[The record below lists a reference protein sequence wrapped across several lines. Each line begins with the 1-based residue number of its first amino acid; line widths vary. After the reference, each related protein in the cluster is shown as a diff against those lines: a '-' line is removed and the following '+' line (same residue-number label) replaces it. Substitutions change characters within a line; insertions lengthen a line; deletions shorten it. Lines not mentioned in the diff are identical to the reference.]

1 MKQTITRRFLKYLI
15 LIIIGSNLIVA
26 MFLYGIMRDNAMK
39 QAEDLR
45 QGLMESNMVTMRQY
59 FENVDNIANAIIYN
73 RDVIHLMRKSQDTVS
88 DMVLLRGIESQY
100 YYSNP
105 EYAYRFLKKA
115 ADRIYL
121 KK

>member
-88 DMVLLRGIESQY
+88 DMVLLGE
-100 YYSNP
+100 
-105 EYAYRFLKKA
+105 
-115 ADRIYL
+115 
-121 KK
+121 